1 MLLFVLVSKVVY
13 AVCCTYVYRAARALE
28 AVYAVCLLLPHILPH
43 IHMYIV
49 LPLPLHLPTSQ
60 RAHICR
66 RMRTHILEYED
77 TYIAL
82 RRGIAPALAD

>member
-13 AVCCTYVYRAARALE
+13 AVCCTYVYRAARALA

-60 RAHICR
+60 RALR
-66 RMRTHILEYED
+66 ARLFLAVRKSVTHM
-77 TYIAL
+77 
-82 RRGIAPALAD
+82 